1 MSPRMKAE
9 ARASVFLTR
18 STSSCSELVVM
29 GSWAALADSGIASAA
44 FSAKRFQRFDL
55 NISVPFHLRWAG
67 D

>member
-1 MSPRMKAE
+1 
-9 ARASVFLTR
+9 
-18 STSSCSELVVM
+18 M

-44 FSAKRFQRFDL
+44 FSANRFQRFDL